1 MRQSKKEIELN
12 HNVNDLYN
20 IVLKIE
26 DYPDYIPWC
35 SSIKIT
41 ERKKNEIKAIMI
53 VNYKFFPIQKF
64 TSKVVYDL
72 KNKKI
77 KTNYVEG
84 PLKDLFT
91 TWEFIQLENN
101 KAKVIFVVGFK
112 FKNFIHQK
120 LAELFFPLIEIISA
134 GVIRFILFFVFSF

>member
-35 SSIKIT
+35 SNIKIT

-53 VNYKFFPIQKF
+53 VNYKFFPTQKF
-64 TSKVVYDL
+64 TSKVVYDI
-72 KNKKI
+72 KNNKI
-77 KTNYVEG
+77 KTSYIEG

-91 TWEFIQLENN
+91 TWEFIQLEKN
-101 KAKVIFVVGFK
+101 KTKVIFVVGFE

-120 LAELFFPLIEIISA
+120 LAELFFPLIEIKMMNS
-134 GVIRFILFFVFSF
+134 FIGRADNILN

>member
-1 MRQSKKEIELN
+1 
-12 HNVNDLYN
+12 
-20 IVLKIE
+20 
-26 DYPDYIPWC
+26 
-35 SSIKIT
+35 
-41 ERKKNEIKAIMI
+41 MI

-77 KTNYVEG
+77 KTSYVDG

-101 KAKVIFVVGFK
+101 KAKVIFVVGFE
-112 FKNFIHQK
+112 FNNFIHQK
-120 LAELFFPLIEIISA
+120 LAELFFPLIEVKMMNS
-134 GVIRFILFFVFSF
+134 FIKRANNILN

>member
-1 MRQSKKEIELN
+1 MKQSKKEIELN

-26 DYPDYIPWC
+26 EYPDYIPWC
-35 SSIKIT
+35 SNIKIT

-53 VNYKFFPIQKF
+53 VNYKFFPTQKF

-77 KTNYVEG
+77 KTRYVEG

-91 TWEFIQLENN
+91 TWEFIQLEKN
-101 KAKVIFVVGFK
+101 KAKVIFVVGFE
-112 FKNFIHQK
+112 FNNFIYQK
-120 LAELFFPLIEIISA
+120 LAEFFFPLIEVKMINS
-134 GVIRFILFFVFSF
+134 FIKRADNTLN

>member
-1 MRQSKKEIELN
+1 MKQSKKEIELN
-12 HNVNDLYN
+12 HNANDLYN

-26 DYPDYIPWC
+26 EYPDYIPWC
-35 SSIKIT
+35 SNIKIT

-53 VNYKFFPIQKF
+53 VNYKFFPTQKF

-77 KTNYVEG
+77 KTSYVEG

-101 KAKVIFVVGFK
+101 KAKVIFVVGFE
-112 FKNFIHQK
+112 FNNFIHQN
-120 LAELFFPLIEIISA
+120 LAELFFPLIEVKMMNS
-134 GVIRFILFFVFSF
+134 FIERANNILN

>member
-41 ERKKNEIKAIMI
+41 ERKKNEIKAIMN
-53 VNYKFFPIQKF
+53 VNYKFFPTQKF
-64 TSKVVYDL
+64 TSKVVYDI

-77 KTNYVEG
+77 KTSYIEG

-91 TWEFIQLENN
+91 TWEFIQLEKN
-101 KAKVIFVVGFK
+101 KTKVIFVVGFE

-120 LAELFFPLIEIISA
+120 LAELFFPLIEIKMMNS
-134 GVIRFILFFVFSF
+134 FIGRADNILN

>member
-1 MRQSKKEIELN
+1 MKQSKKEIELN
-12 HNVNDLYN
+12 HNANDLYN

-26 DYPDYIPWC
+26 EYPDYIPWC
-35 SSIKIT
+35 SNIEIT

-53 VNYKFFPIQKF
+53 VNYKFFPTQKF

-91 TWEFIQLENN
+91 TWEFIQLEKN

-120 LAELFFPLIEIISA
+120 LAELFFPLIEIKMMNS
-134 GVIRFILFFVFSF
+134 FIERADNTLN

>member
-1 MRQSKKEIELN
+1 MKQSKKEIELN
-12 HNVNDLYN
+12 HNANDLYN

-26 DYPDYIPWC
+26 EYPDYIPWC
-35 SSIKIT
+35 SNIKIT

-77 KTNYVEG
+77 KTSYVDG

-101 KAKVIFVVGFK
+101 KAKVVFVVGFE
-112 FKNFIHQK
+112 FNNFIHQK
-120 LAELFFPLIEIISA
+120 LAELFFPLIEVKMMNS
-134 GVIRFILFFVFSF
+134 FIERANNILN

>member
-41 ERKKNEIKAIMI
+41 ERKKNEIKAIMN
-53 VNYKFFPIQKF
+53 VNYKFFPTQKF
-64 TSKVVYDL
+64 TSKVVYDI

-77 KTNYVEG
+77 KTSYIEG

-91 TWEFIQLENN
+91 QP
-101 KAKVIFVVGFK
+101 GS
-112 FKNFIHQK
+112 
-120 LAELFFPLIEIISA
+120 LFN
-134 GVIRFILFFVFSF
+134 

>member
-1 MRQSKKEIELN
+1 MKHSKKEIELN
-12 HNVNDLYN
+12 HNANDLYN

-26 DYPDYIPWC
+26 KYPDYIPWC
-35 SSIKIT
+35 SNIEII

-53 VNYKFFPIQKF
+53 VNYKFFPTQKF

-77 KTNYVEG
+77 KTNYLEG

-91 TWEFIQLENN
+91 SWEFIQLEKN

-120 LAELFFPLIEIISA
+120 LAELFFPLIEIKMMNS
-134 GVIRFILFFVFSF
+134 FIERADNTLN

>member
-1 MRQSKKEIELN
+1 MKHFKKEIELN
-12 HNVNDLYN
+12 HNANDLYN

-26 DYPDYIPWC
+26 EYPDYIPWC
-35 SSIKIT
+35 SNIEIT

-53 VNYKFFPIQKF
+53 VNYKFFPTQKF

-77 KTNYVEG
+77 KTSYVDG

-101 KAKVIFVVGFK
+101 KAKVIFVVGFE
-112 FKNFIHQK
+112 FNNFIHQK
-120 LAELFFPLIEIISA
+120 LAELFFPLIEVKMIDS
-134 GVIRFILFFVFSF
+134 FIKRAENILD